1 MAAPIIDP
9 RAVVDSKARLHDD
22 VIVGPY
28 SIIGPDVEIGAGSRI
43 EPHVIIKGPTTI
55 GENNHIYQFS
65 SIGEATP
72 DLKYKGEPTTLT
84 IGNNNVIREGVTL
97 HRGTVQDRGDTLIG
111 DSNLLMA
118 YVHVGHDSVIGN
130 HCILVNNAALA
141 GHVHVDD
148 WAILGGFTLVHQ
160 FCHIGAHCFTGM
172 GSAIGKDVPAFMMV
186 AGAPAQTRTINAEG
200 LRRRGFS
207 DADIS
212 LLMKAYKLIY
222 RRGLTLEEAITE
234 INALDTDN
242 VHLATLIQSL
252 RSATRG
258 IVR

>member
-22 VIVGPY
+22 VTVGPF
-28 SIIGPDVEIGAGSRI
+28 SIIGPDVEIGTGTRI

-111 DSNLLMA
+111 DNNLLMA

-207 DADIS
+207 DADIA

-222 RRGLTLEEAITE
+222 RRGLTVEEAISE
-234 INALDTDN
+234 INALSAEN
-242 VHLATLIQSL
+242 IHLATLIQSL